1 MSNCEVTVVL
11 SWPWPGANC
20 HWMEVVASR
29 QEGEE
34 ARGQDSRTLE
44 EEDQGRENY
53 QRQEEEERN

>member
-11 SWPWPGANC
+11 FWPWPGANC

-34 ARGQDSRTLE
+34 ARGQDNRTLE
-44 EEDQGRENY
+44 EDHGRENY
-53 QRQEEEERN
+53 QRQEEKEGN